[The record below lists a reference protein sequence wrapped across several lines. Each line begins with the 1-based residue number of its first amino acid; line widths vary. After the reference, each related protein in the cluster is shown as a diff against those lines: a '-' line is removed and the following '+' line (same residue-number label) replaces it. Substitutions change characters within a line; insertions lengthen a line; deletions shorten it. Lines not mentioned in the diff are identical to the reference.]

1 MSSNQASSIVYRSKL
16 FRNSEQDN
24 KLQQQATNKPQQ
36 QAYKTFCKVCQDSG
50 KSEKEFT
57 SHNVRDRTGKT
68 VCPVLLAQ
76 ECRNCFKPGHTV
88 KYCPLLKEKAQPVA
102 RPVAPVKPKPAAMP
116 KNVFMLL
123 ESDSEEEKEEPVQQE
138 NTEFPTLVAAPV
150 TVQKPV
156 LNYWRIIDQV
166 NDPATY
172 AKAKEE
178 EMRERAKKYAEEKEA
193 KRQQDLIN
201 WAKLKAAADIDRE
214 ARDERLRKTKLT
226 KTKWF
231 DAESSDEEED
241 DEVSQ
246 KQEQVVEDNS
256 AW

>member
-16 FRNSEQDN
+16 FRNSEQE
-24 KLQQQATNKPQQ
+24 NKPQQ
-36 QAYKTFCKVCQDSG
+36 QAYKNFCKVCQDSG

-102 RPVAPVKPKPAAMP
+102 RPVAPVKPKTAAMP
-116 KNVFMLL
+116 QNVFMLL

-150 TVQKPV
+150 QKPV
-156 LNYWRIIDQV
+156 LNYWRIVSQV

-172 AKAKEE
+172 AKVKED
-178 EMRERAKKYAEEKEA
+178 EMREKAKKYAEEKEA

-214 ARDERLRKTKLT
+214 AREERIRKTTLT
-226 KTKWF
+226 KTRRI
-231 DAESSDEEED
+231 DAESSDEEEED
-241 DEVSQ
+241 EDEVPQ
-246 KQEQVVEDNS
+246 KQEQVEDNS

>member
-16 FRNSEQDN
+16 FKNSESTN
-24 KLQQQATNKPQQ
+24 KPQAANKPQVQANKPQQ

-76 ECRNCFKPGHTV
+76 ECRSCFKHGHTI
-88 KYCPLLKEKAQPVA
+88 KYCPLLKEKAQPA
-102 RPVAPVKPKPAAMP
+102 RPVEPVKPKAAAMP

-123 ESDSEEEKEEPVQQE
+123 ESDSEEEKEQEPVQQE
-138 NTEFPTLVAAPV
+138 NTEFPTLISGPV

-156 LNYWRIIDQV
+156 LNYWRIVSQV

-178 EMRERAKKYAEEKEA
+178 EMREKAKKYAEEKEA
-193 KRQQDLIN
+193 KRQQDLIK
-201 WAKLKAAADIDRE
+201 WAQVQAAVDIDRE
-214 ARDERLRKTKLT
+214 ARDERIRKIGIT
-226 KTKWF
+226 KTKWI

-241 DEVSQ
+241 DE
-246 KQEQVVEDNS
+246 EQVEDNS